1 MLPKVI
7 FLVPPPKGR
16 LPQVDTSQAWKGT
29 SGQTQGDGSR
39 AGSLFPGCDTQPEL
53 QDRAACAGRG
63 HCPLQC
69 AAVPWGQLSRP
80 RTPSMMPRLI
90 LFITKMLP
98 VTFCTLHLLR
108 FFVLLL
114 IFKHQ
119 SRGPILIKCE
129 FNKCLLGT
137 NYFKVVPAWAQMTQH
152 ASELLSAWSFSQCS
166 VGGRESSATKV
177 GTDEGCLNVSGFV
190 KDK

>member
-1 MLPKVI
+1 MLPQVI
-7 FLVPPPKGR
+7 FLVSPPKGR
-16 LPQVDTSQAWKGT
+16 LPQEDTSHVWKCT
-29 SGQTQGDGSR
+29 SGQTQEDGSR
-39 AGSLFPGCDTQPEL
+39 AGSLFPECDTQPDF
-53 QDRAACAGRG
+53 QGGAACAERG

-69 AAVPWGQLSRP
+69 AVVPWGQLSWT
-80 RTPSMMPRLI
+80 RTPSVMPRFI

-98 VTFCTLHLLR
+98 VTFCILHLLR

-129 FNKCLLGT
+129 FNECLLDT

-152 ASELLSAWSFSQCS
+152 ASELLPAWSFSQCS
-166 VGGRESSATKV
+166 VAERECSATKV
-177 GTDEGCLNVSGFV
+177 GTDEGCFNMRGFV